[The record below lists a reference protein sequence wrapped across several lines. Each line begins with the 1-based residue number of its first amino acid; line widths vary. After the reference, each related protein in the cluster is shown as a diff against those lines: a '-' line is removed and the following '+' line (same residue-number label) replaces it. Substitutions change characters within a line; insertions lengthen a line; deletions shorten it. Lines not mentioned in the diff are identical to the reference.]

1 MSLGILNFLGFLRT
15 AYIRSS
21 PLEVFLWKGVL
32 KICSKFTV
40 EHPCQ
45 SMISIKLQSN
55 FTEIRLQHGCS
66 SVNLLYVFR
75 TLLLRKP
82 LVGCFCY
89 MQYMNLCFQPQWDLR
104 CSKSLTQRW
113 KGVLNNNNFTK
124 ISGKLYKRIL
134 QNTVLWFY
142 LKLLIPGGNKKVTHT

>member
-1 MSLGILNFLGFLRT
+1 MIL
-15 AYIRSS
+15 
-21 PLEVFLWKGVL
+21 
-32 KICSKFTV
+32 
-40 EHPCQ
+40 
-45 SMISIKLQSN
+45 IKLQSN

-66 SVNLLYVFR
+66 SVNLLHVLR

-142 LKLLIPGGNKKVTHT
+142 LKLLIPGGNKSLHIQSECGKIRTWKSSVFGHFSHSACNKSSKTIKWLSARLSTT